1 MTASTPAPAGA
12 TPSPAKKSH
21 AAAGD
26 IQKGLLD
33 NIQATRDV
41 LTAAANPAFAKIFDK
56 EVKQS
61 AVDAMATQVELID
74 DPLMPAVINT
84 KKAVLAATQAEQALG
99 DNLVAKLRWL
109 QGQAT
114 RTFGSDKAKRAAY
127 LIGKP
132 NFGRNRET
140 LDADAR
146 AILALAKADTL
157 ENVDPVADLPPIQ
170 QLLDKWVAADAEQKN
185 RQAAAGAAVQ
195 ALEGAVATLNAGRRD
210 IQKGADNTFSYT
222 VAANAPARRAFQL
235 PANQPYNLHGGPV

>member
-1 MTASTPAPAGA
+1 MTVSNSAAADATPAPA
-12 TPSPAKKSH
+12 KKTH

-26 IQKGLLD
+26 IQKALLD

-41 LTAAANPAFAKIFDK
+41 LAATDNPAFAKIFDK
-56 EVKQS
+56 EVKQ
-61 AVDAMATQVELID
+61 AKVAALATQVELID

-84 KKAVLAATQAEQALG
+84 KKAVPSATQAEQQLR
-99 DNLVAKLRWL
+99 DDLVAKLRWL

-132 NFGRNRET
+132 NFGRDRET

-146 AILALAKADTL
+146 AILALAKTDTL
-157 ENVDPVADLPPIQ
+157 ENVDATVDLPPIQ
-170 QLLDKWVAADAEQKN
+170 ELLDNWVKADAEQKK
-185 RQAAAGAAVQ
+185 RQAAAGLAVQ
-195 ALEGAVATLNAGRRD
+195 ALTTAVNTLNVGRRD
-210 IQKGADNTFSYT
+210 IQKGADNTFPHT

-235 PANQPYNLHGGPV
+235 PVNRPYNLQGGPA